1 MQVKTVKIPT
11 VIVFFRAVIITG
23 VEKKAIYWL
32 RDKFPSLD
40 IRLILS
46 IFPIGYTTKVIPK

>member
-46 IFPIGYTTKVIPK
+46 IFPIG